1 MGIYSSHIIYLLF
14 IIASPATNGRL
25 YQRQFGLKSF
35 GSLTEDVKILFSDE
49 GNTFA
54 DTINKCTKFCSGDRR
69 CIGIELCTIK
79 EDRYRCRACC
89 EWKRIRTKSNL
100 TVDSQQ
106 CKYLEMADDRSSNV
120 AVNKPA
126 SMISA
131 FNPDYHFASN
141 AVDGITVC
149 PNGLY
154 TIHTDVEFMPW
165 IKIDLQNIADVIRV
179 IVFNR
184 QDNNVGE
191 NGTIHTCGF
200 FQGPATSGDRII
212 VLCASGTT
220 GNDVTLMIQSRQ
232 GETDI
237 LHVCEVQIFVET

>member
-1 MGIYSSHIIYLLF
+1 M
-14 IIASPATNGRL
+14 
-25 YQRQFGLKSF
+25 
-35 GSLTEDVKILFSDE
+35 
-49 GNTFA
+49 
-54 DTINKCTKFCSGDRR
+54 
-69 CIGIELCTIK
+69 
-79 EDRYRCRACC
+79 YRCRACC

-106 CKYLEMADDRSSNV
+106 CKYLEMADDGSANV

-131 FNPDYHFASN
+131 YNPAYHLASK
-141 AVDGITVC
+141 AVDDVTVC

-154 TIHTDVEFMPW
+154 TAHTAAEFKPW
-165 IKIDLQNIADVIRV
+165 LKIDLQNIVDVTKV

-184 QDNNVGE
+184 QDYYGERLHDLLITVGG
-191 NGTIHTCGF
+191 NGTVHTCGF

-212 VLCASGTT
+212 VLCSSGTT
-220 GNDVTLMIQSRQ
+220 GNDVTFTIQSRQ

-237 LHVCEVQIFVET
+237 LHVCEIRIFVET